1 MRSALA
7 NHRRRRPGAC
17 PRPAWPASA
26 SLLAL
31 LAVFLSACSSV
42 STSSTTSTSTG
53 TGARTGTGPV
63 PEVTG
68 KFGADPVIT
77 IPNGDPSSQLI
88 VRTLMKGD
96 GRVVKP
102 GDYVIFNVEGK
113 VWAGSRQ
120 VVDSYTDRS
129 PQGLP
134 LSRALPA
141 WRALAG
147 QRVGSRVLM
156 VVPPKDGFGPRGDP
170 AATITGSDT
179 LVFVFDV
186 LATMASDTTVP
197 GPIANFDAGPGLP
210 SIGWSTHGPLITV
223 PAGAKAPGK
232 LVRRIVIRG
241 SGPPILAGQTVTV
254 QDAGVV
260 WRTGHVFDSTWQ
272 RGFPES
278 LMLGSGQ
285 VIPGW
290 EQGLGG
296 LPVGSRVLL
305 IIPPSMG
312 YGISGHAPDVKPT
325 DTVVFVIDIVSAV
338 A

>member
-1 MRSALA
+1 V
-7 NHRRRRPGAC
+7 PQ
-17 PRPAWPASA
+17 
-26 SLLAL
+26 
-31 LAVFLSACSSV
+31 V
-42 STSSTTSTSTG
+42 S
-53 TGARTGTGPV
+53 
-63 PEVTG
+63 G

-77 IPNGDPSSQLI
+77 IPNGNPSPQLI

-96 GRVVKP
+96 GPVVQP

-120 VVDSYTDRS
+120 VVDSYTDRA

-134 LSRALPA
+134 LGQALPA
-141 WRALAG
+141 WRDLAG
-147 QRVGSRVLM
+147 QRTGSRVLM
-156 VVPPKDGFGPRGDP
+156 VVPPRDGFGPQGDP
-170 AATITGSDT
+170 SATISGTDT

-186 LATMASDTTVP
+186 LATMRSDTAVP
-197 GPIANFDAGPGLP
+197 GPIRNYDAPGLP
-210 SIGWSTHGPLITV
+210 VVGWGERGPKITV
-223 PAGAKAPGK
+223 PDGAKPPKG
-232 LVRRIVIRG
+232 LVRRIIIRG

-254 QDAGVV
+254 QDTGVV
-260 WRTGHVFDSTWQ
+260 WRTGQVFDSTWQ

-278 LMLGSGQ
+278 FMLGAGQ

-296 LPVGSRVLL
+296 LPAGSRVLL
-305 IIPPSMG
+305 VIPPSMG
-312 YGISGHAPDVKPT
+312 YGTSGDPPDVKTT